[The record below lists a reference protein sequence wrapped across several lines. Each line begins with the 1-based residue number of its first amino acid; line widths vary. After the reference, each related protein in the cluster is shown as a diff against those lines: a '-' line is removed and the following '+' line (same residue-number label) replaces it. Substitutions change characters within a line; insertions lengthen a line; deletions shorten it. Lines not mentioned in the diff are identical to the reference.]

1 LSALERQR
9 FGVDV
14 AKHLVCIGF
23 DFDAVSGFISR
34 GLTTPTPMSRGEF
47 GPVAVPRILE
57 LLRRYEVPST
67 WFVPGH
73 TLETYPR
80 ESSLVAEAGHEIGHH
95 GYTHV
100 PPSDLTR
107 EQEEEGLVRGN
118 EQIRKL
124 TGKNARGYRSPSW
137 DLSANS
143 VELLLKH
150 GFVYESSMM
159 GNDYSPYRV
168 RQGDVITLESPMVFG
183 AATPLIEMPVSW
195 TLDDYPHFEFLRTK
209 ASILPGLMN
218 ANSVLDNWVNDYAY
232 MQQYIDWGV
241 LTYTF
246 HPFVIGRGHRML
258 VLEKLLQT
266 LRAGGVEFCTMET
279 AAAAYD
285 TKFPFGSH
293 NP

>member
-1 LSALERQR
+1 VHRLR
-9 FGVDV
+9 FRRGVRFHFARIDHTDPDV
-14 AKHLVCIGF
+14 PRRV
-23 DFDAVSGFISR
+23 R
-34 GLTTPTPMSRGEF
+34 P
-47 GPVAVPRILE
+47 VPRILE

-80 ESSLVAEAGHEIGHH
+80 ESSLVVEAGHEIGHH

-107 EQEEEGLVRGN
+107 EQEEDGLVRGN

-150 GFVYESSMM
+150 EFVYESSMM

-168 RQGDVITLESPMVFG
+168 RQGDVITLESPMAFG

-285 TKFPFGSH
+285 RKFPFGSH
-293 NP
+293 KP

>member
-1 LSALERQR
+1 
-9 FGVDV
+9 V

-80 ESSLVAEAGHEIGHH
+80 ESSLVVEAGHEIGHH

-107 EQEEEGLVRGN
+107 EQEEDGLVRGN

-232 MQQYIDWGV
+232 MQQYINWGV

-266 LRAGGVEFCTMET
+266 LRAGGVEFCTMEN

-293 NP
+293 KP

>member
-1 LSALERQR
+1 
-9 FGVDV
+9 V

-80 ESSLVAEAGHEIGHH
+80 ESSLVVAAGHEIGHH

-168 RQGDVITLESPMVFG
+168 RQGDVITLERPMVFG

-293 NP
+293 TP

>member
-1 LSALERQR
+1 
-9 FGVDV
+9 V

-80 ESSLVAEAGHEIGHH
+80 ESSLVVAAGHEIGHH

-118 EQIRKL
+118 EQIHKL

-143 VELLLKH
+143 VELLLQH

-293 NP
+293 KP

>member
-1 LSALERQR
+1 
-9 FGVDV
+9 V

-80 ESSLVAEAGHEIGHH
+80 ESNLVVEAGHEIGHH

-107 EQEEEGLVRGN
+107 EQEEDGLVRGN

-285 TKFPFGSH
+285 KKFPFGSH
-293 NP
+293 TP

>member
-1 LSALERQR
+1 
-9 FGVDV
+9 V

-80 ESSLVAEAGHEIGHH
+80 ESSLVVAAGHEIGHH

-168 RQGDVITLESPMVFG
+168 RQGDAITLERPMVFG
-183 AATPLIEMPVSW
+183 TATPLIEMPVSW

-285 TKFPFGSH
+285 IKFPFGSH
-293 NP
+293 TP

>member
-1 LSALERQR
+1 
-9 FGVDV
+9 V

-107 EQEEEGLVRGN
+107 EQEEDGLIRGN

-285 TKFPFGSH
+285 TKFPFGS
-293 NP
+293 PKP